1 MGYRA
6 YQTAALAVL
15 LVGIIRADDRSP
27 HRVQFITVD
36 TNVKLEV
43 LDWGGA
49 GRPMVLLAGL
59 GNTAHI
65 FDEFAP
71 KLTAGYHVYGITRR
85 GYGAS
90 SSPPSGYS
98 ADRLGDDVLS
108 VLNSLKLDHPVLVA
122 HSIGGEEL
130 SSVGTRYP
138 EKVAGLIYLDAGYP
152 YAYYDRSNGDL
163 FVDLQELQKKLAQ
176 LQPRKE
182 GPSDLGPLV
191 RDLLQDTL
199 PQFTKDLREM
209 QKDLQNNPQ
218 PQMPAPPTPT
228 SADEASFQAWQAW
241 QQKVYGYAMP
251 EGELRQLHKTTPDG
265 HVVGSLTANPAISQ
279 AILEGQQKYSDI
291 RVPVLAIFAMP
302 HDLGPYSHGDPSA
315 RAASDAR
322 EMVAVGRFAK
332 AFESGVPSARVVR
345 LPNANHYVFLS
356 NEVDVLREI
365 NTFLSS
371 LK

>member
-1 MGYRA
+1 MLRHPWLSA
-6 YQTAALAVL
+6 FLPVVSILTPLCAQESAAW
-15 LVGIIRADDRSP
+15 RDPSP
-27 HRVQFITVD
+27 HRVQFVTVD

-43 LDWGGA
+43 LDWGGS
-49 GRPMVLLAGL
+49 GQPVVLLAGL

-71 KLTAGYHVYGITRR
+71 KLTAEYHVYGITRR

-108 VLNSLKLDHPVLVA
+108 VLNSLKLNQPVLVA

-130 SSVGTRYP
+130 SSVGTRHP
-138 EKVAGLIYLDAGYP
+138 ERVAGLIYLDAAYP

-163 FVDLQELQKKLAQ
+163 YVDLQELQKKLDQ
-176 LQPRKE
+176 LRPGKD
-182 GPSDLGPLV
+182 PSDPGPLV

-199 PQFTKDLREM
+199 PRFEKDLLEM
-209 QKDLQNNPQ
+209 QKDLQNPQ
-218 PQMPAPPTPT
+218 LAYRPPAPPTPT
-228 SADEASFQAWQAW
+228 SADEASFQN
-241 QQKVYGYAMP
+241 AMP
-251 EGELRQLHKTTPDG
+251 EGELRQLHKTTPEG

-279 AILEGQQKYSDI
+279 AILEGQEKYSDI

-322 EMVAVGRFAK
+322 ELVAVGRFAE
-332 AFESGVPSARVVR
+332 AFERGVPSARVVR
-345 LPNANHYVFLS
+345 LPNANHFIFLT
-356 NEVDVLREI
+356 NEADVLREI
-365 NTFLSS
+365 RAFLAG